1 MGLHGRQALVQQL
14 GGLQPGR
21 PLHGRLGS
29 RRELGL
35 GRRLRGLCARTRG
48 LRRGL
53 RALHRVRVRSGSS
66 GLGLR
71 LGLGRWRRRHLRAGV
86 FQHHGLKDRLFA
98 TVLALLLASL

>member
-1 MGLHGRQALVQQL
+1 MGLHGGQALVQQL

-29 RRELGL
+29 RWKLGL
-35 GRRLRGLCARTRG
+35 GGRLRWLCARTRG

-53 RALHRVRVRSGSS
+53 RALHGVRVLRGSS

-71 LGLGRWRRRHLRAGV
+71 LGLGRRLRHLRAGV
-86 FQHHGLKDRLFA
+86 LKHHGLKDGLFA